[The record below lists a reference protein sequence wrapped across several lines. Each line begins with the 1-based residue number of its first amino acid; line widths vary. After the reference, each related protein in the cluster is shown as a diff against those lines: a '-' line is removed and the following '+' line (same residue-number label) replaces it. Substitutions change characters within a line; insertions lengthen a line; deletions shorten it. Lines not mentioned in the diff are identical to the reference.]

1 VAALGGSLTGLGGYL
16 AAVAGRYAVAE
27 RTGGRSLPDS
37 FAHPASIAV
46 FGWLTARSL
55 LARRRGELVWRGRTL
70 AVGTGLGVRDRLRA
84 PTPRTW

>member
-1 VAALGGSLTGLGGYL
+1 MSGSVTSNGNNVGGLTGYL

-37 FAHPASIAV
+37 LAHPASIAV

-55 LARRRGELVWRGRTL
+55 AARRRGELVWRGRTL
-70 AVGTGLGVRDRLRA
+70 AVGTGRRMTPA
-84 PTPRTW
+84 PKAW